1 MQEVK
6 VTELR
11 NNLPAY
17 LNRVQGGEELILTSR
32 GRAIARLS
40 PVLDGRLDARKQLA
54 LLRGK
59 SRIGDVVAPLDE
71 KWDVDS

>member
-11 NNLPAY
+11 SHLPAY
-17 LNRVQGGEELILTSR
+17 LNRVQEGEELILTSR

-40 PVLDGRLDARKQLA
+40 PMNDGRLNARRELD
-54 LLRGK
+54 LLRSK
-59 SRIGDVVAPLDE
+59 SRIGDVVAPLGE
-71 KWDVDS
+71 KWEVAS